1 MDISVLSTYAND
13 VLLRENGEI
22 IAQQKGGPIL
32 YIESALKDSGV
43 PYKLYFGE
51 TLTVEILIK
60 DGKEFGRIPQ
70 KPESKEV
77 PSDISDWV
85 IVSTLLQEWNL
96 QAIKGSKKKFF
107 VDLQGYVRKGDD
119 FGEKRVWEEVC
130 EFDESIFCMK
140 GTREEVSYVPKSS
153 LEKQKERM
161 LIITD
166 GEDGGEI
173 FYNGINKKFPLKD
186 KIHPKDTIGAGDTFF
201 SYFVAA
207 LYNGKDPFESMESAQ
222 LETVVF
228 LKKKN

>member
-1 MDISVLSTYAND
+1 
-13 VLLRENGEI
+13 
-22 IAQQKGGPIL
+22 
-32 YIESALKDSGV
+32 
-43 PYKLYFGE
+43 
-51 TLTVEILIK
+51 
-60 DGKEFGRIPQ
+60 
-70 KPESKEV
+70 
-77 PSDISDWV
+77 
-85 IVSTLLQEWNL
+85 
-96 QAIKGSKKKFF
+96 
-107 VDLQGYVRKGDD
+107 
-119 FGEKRVWEEVC
+119 
-130 EFDESIFCMK
+130 MK